1 MVWMND
7 ETREALSAM
16 VDGELR
22 SEACSRLLSLLDTD
36 ADLRR
41 AWERFHLIGDAMR
54 QDLPEVPLDALST
67 RTQEALRSEPVLIR
81 PRPRLTIPLRP
92 VAGLALAASVA
103 VVAVLGVRTINS
115 GPPGAEIA
123 SLTIAS
129 VPVSSSTVPTID
141 PAVRHQVTQIVIPS
155 AVVLP
160 SQDAWLGSIRWSNA
174 PVAADPQLNA
184 YLLNYNDVA
193 TSVAADYA
201 LPDWRVNWIPNGF
214 RLHEWTY
221 APASRGG
228 QIVEHRAYT
237 DGVAT
242 FSVFFEALH
251 GDIVPHRGLSSLG
264 AVNAFGRVGDEFQLT
279 VVGEVPRATVE
290 QVASSITRN

>member
-1 MVWMND
+1 M
-7 ETREALSAM
+7 SAM

-129 VPVSSSTVPTID
+129 VPVF
-141 PAVRHQVTQIVIPS
+141 IVYGT
-155 AVVLP
+155 
-160 SQDAWLGSIRWSNA
+160 DHR
-174 PVAADPQLNA
+174 
-184 YLLNYNDVA
+184 
-193 TSVAADYA
+193 
-201 LPDWRVNWIPNGF
+201 
-214 RLHEWTY
+214 
-221 APASRGG
+221 SRGTPSG
-228 QIVEHRAYT
+228 HANRH
-237 DGVAT
+237 
-242 FSVFFEALH
+242 SL
-251 GDIVPHRGLSSLG
+251 RG
-264 AVNAFGRVGDEFQLT
+264 
-279 VVGEVPRATVE
+279 RATVARCLARKYPLVE
-290 QVASSITRN
+290 CPGGGGSAAECLPAQL